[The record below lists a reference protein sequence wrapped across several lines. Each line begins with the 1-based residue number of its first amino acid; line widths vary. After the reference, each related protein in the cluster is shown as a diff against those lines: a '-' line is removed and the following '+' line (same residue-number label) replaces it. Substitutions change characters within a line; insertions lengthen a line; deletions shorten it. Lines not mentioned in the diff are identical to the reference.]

1 VKIFDAKEDEM
12 RRKLKSTFMF
22 PPNVY
27 GVAIDDSKVQRR
39 MMTIFFRY
47 IGIPDDKIHILGQES
62 SEITGFED
70 WAQNFIFNHPNDF
83 FLFIVDENLMV
94 NDNSQYSQN
103 YIFSGSKAVSDL
115 RSRLLPDQ
123 EKKVLALIRSA
134 NDSPNDIAI
143 YNSRAHGHISKAPIR
158 AESCIDLIAPL
169 WIARFPQLI
178 SFSSESLIVAGKVK
192 NQKNELVQ
200 NISNMRN
207 ASWGINTS
215 GETKTAQNLHGL
227 TRRQNVR
234 PGISPESSSRNGI
247 FHNTSEVN
255 NAIGERQG
263 SERRID
269 IDSGNNASS
278 PSSIGNKR
286 PRDNRE
292 ILESLE
298 LKRPRLYSTSEE
310 MEDHDED
317 DMITIDDLVEHISGL
332 DGFSDLNEYE
342 LNDQWER
349 IWNKLHA
356 LKGDLL
362 IIESPSKNVR
372 DALDIISCLRTSK
385 EKFKENWSKIRYLL
399 LGS

>member
-1 VKIFDAKEDEM
+1 
-12 RRKLKSTFMF
+12 
-22 PPNVY
+22 
-27 GVAIDDSKVQRR
+27 
-39 MMTIFFRY
+39 
-47 IGIPDDKIHILGQES
+47 
-62 SEITGFED
+62 
-70 WAQNFIFNHPNDF
+70 
-83 FLFIVDENLMV
+83 VDENLMV
-94 NDNSQYSQN
+94 NDNSQYSEN
-103 YIFSGSKAVSDL
+103 FIFSGSKAVSDL

-178 SFSSESLIVAGKVK
+178 SFSSESLIVAGKSK

-215 GETKTAQNLHGL
+215 GETKIAQNLHGL
-227 TRRQNVR
+227 IRRQNVR
-234 PGISPESSSRNGI
+234 PGISPESSSRNGV
-247 FHNTSEVN
+247 FQNANEVN
-255 NAIGERQG
+255 NAIPKQQG
-263 SERRID
+263 GERRIL
-269 IDSGNNASS
+269 GNNASS

-292 ILESLE
+292 IFESLE

-310 MEDHDED
+310 MKNHDED
-317 DMITIDDLVEHISGL
+317 NIITIDDLVEHISYL

-342 LNDQWER
+342 VNDQWER